1 MEIHHEINHEINYK
15 DLLYQLNCL
24 ASDLDA
30 LYHQAAVK
38 LGLSDSAMFVL
49 YLVYENDGSYLLNK
63 IRQESGMSKQT
74 LNSAIRKL
82 EQENIIY
89 LEQVDGRS
97 KNVYLTEEGKK
108 YAANTVEKLY
118 DAESRAFDKWT
129 DDEIKQHLK
138 LMKKYN
144 DSFRTQLETL

>member
-1 MEIHHEINHEINYK
+1 MEINNEINYEINYK

-38 LGLSDSAMFVL
+38 LGVSDSAMFVL
-49 YLVYENDGSYLLNK
+49 YLVYENNGSYLLSK

-97 KNVYLTEEGKK
+97 KNVCLTEEGQE
-108 YAANTVEKLY
+108 YAAKTAGRLFE
-118 DAESRAFDKWT
+118 AECLAFDVWNE
-129 DDEIKQHLK
+129 DEIKQHLK

-144 DSFRTQLETL
+144 DSFRAQIETL

>member
-1 MEIHHEINHEINYK
+1 MEINYK

-49 YLVYENDGSYLLNK
+49 YLLYENDGSYLLNK

-97 KNVYLTEEGKK
+97 KNVHLTEGGQE
-108 YAANTVEKLY
+108 YAAKTAGKLFE
-118 DAESRAFDKWT
+118 AECRAFDVWNEY
-129 DDEIKQHLK
+129 EIKQHLK

-144 DSFRTQLETL
+144 DSFRAQIETL

>member
-1 MEIHHEINHEINYK
+1 MEINYK

-63 IRQESGMSKQT
+63 IRQESGISKQT

-89 LEQVDGRS
+89 LEQVGGRS
-97 KNVYLTEEGKK
+97 KNVYLTEEGKS
-108 YAANTVEKLY
+108 YAANTIGKLY
-118 DAESRAFDKWT
+118 NAEFRAFETWN

-144 DSFRTQLETL
+144 DSFRAQIETL